1 MNELENKIE
10 ELWDAGDVEGFKQL
24 EPEIKSKVS
33 DADVDGCVLLARF
46 YYRFS
51 LLHDE
56 KANTSRQY
64 WYDLPKYAENEDL
77 WKKGEELINKSLDL
91 IKKADKLS
99 PDSPKVL
106 PYYSLIIYRKIRH
119 CSMLSALPHMKS
131 LLDINK
137 KTLEIG
143 KDNPTAVLAFAI
155 KELGRSPKMGGN
167 PRNAINYFKKVLE
180 LDPNHAEG
188 HFWFGRFYMHPD
200 IKSQPKLASPYFE
213 KAASLNPRNWLY
225 KATAEEFKKAN
236 PQ

>member
-1 MNELENKIE
+1 MNELETKIE
-10 ELWDAGDVEGFKQL
+10 ELWDTGDFEGFKQL
-24 EPEIKSKVS
+24 EPEIRSKVN
-33 DADVDGCVLLARF
+33 DTEVEGCVLLARF

-51 LLHDE
+51 LLYDE
-56 KANTSRQY
+56 KANTSKQY
-64 WYDLPKYAENEDL
+64 WFDLPKYAENEDL
-77 WKKGEELINKSLDL
+77 WNKGEELINKSLEL

-119 CSMLSALPHMKS
+119 CSMLTALPYMKS

-137 KTLEIG
+137 KALEIG

-180 LDPNHAEG
+180 LEPNHAEG
-188 HFWFGRFYMHPD
+188 YFWFGRFYMNPD
-200 IKSQPKLASPYFE
+200 IKLQPKLALPFFE
-213 KAASLNPRNWLY
+213 KAASLNPKNWLY
-225 KATAEEFKKAN
+225 QATVEEFRKVF